1 MTYWLL
7 IIVLGTQTFI
17 ESYPT
22 KADCEI
28 RRAQVKVDV
37 PWVSTTCLRMET
49 T

>member
-7 IIVLGTQTFI
+7 IIVVGTHTLI

-28 RRAQVKVDV
+28 RRAQVKVEV
-37 PWVSTTCLRMET
+37 PYVSTTCLRMENT
-49 T
+49 